1 MTPELL
7 SEFAVVIER
16 HIASLAT
23 VTMVPA
29 GKRPC
34 ELVPPGP

>member
-1 MTPELL
+1 L
-7 SEFAVVIER
+7 AVVNER

-29 GKRPC
+29 GKNGC
-34 ELVPPGP
+34 DAVPPGP